1 MEDVILEALRQTE
14 EKISEMSEAARSD
27 YFACLKSLE
36 RQAVAIAAIS
46 VISKHKLPAEN
57 FPYGCLCDVANGHH
71 CGDTGISANFTV
83 TLQGKQ

>member
-1 MEDVILEALRQTE
+1 MVALQAYHIRGMPFFFLFAPF
-14 EKISEMSEAARSD
+14 SEGEP
-27 YFACLKSLE
+27 LE

>member
-14 EKISEMSEAARSD
+14 EKISEMSEAARAD
-27 YFACLKSLE
+27 YFSCLKSLE

-46 VISKHKLPAEN
+46 VISKHKLPAEK

-71 CGDTGISANFTV
+71 CGKNGISASFSI
-83 TLQGKQ
+83 TLQGKH